1 MSHFYILYS
10 DFNCPFCY
18 ALHER
23 LHDMDLL
30 RCCEWRG
37 A

>member
-1 MSHFYILYS
+1 MGQGRRFELYS

-18 ALHER
+18 ALHEQ
-23 LHDMDLL
+23 LHEMNLID
-30 RCCEWRG
+30 RC